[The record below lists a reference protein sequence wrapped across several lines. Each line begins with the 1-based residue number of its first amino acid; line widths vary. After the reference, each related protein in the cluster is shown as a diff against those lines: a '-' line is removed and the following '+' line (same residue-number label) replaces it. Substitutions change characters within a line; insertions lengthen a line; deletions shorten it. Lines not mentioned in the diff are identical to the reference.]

1 MAIASSRT
9 RAGVTVGFPVPGA
22 GANDPWIRRRTFPT
36 YATKG
41 MIAAAHPLTVEAGL
55 HILRRGGNAIDA
67 AVGAGLMAA
76 VVMPEMCG
84 LGGDLF
90 AVVHMPGHDPI
101 AVQGSGISP
110 RNASIEHMRT
120 HGDNDGRT
128 MPYQGPLSISV
139 PGMVDAYF
147 RLLERFGTM
156 AFAEVAAPAIA
167 TARDGFPLLP
177 NGAGA
182 IAENIELL
190 ARDEA
195 AAAIFLPRGHPLA
208 TGERLVQSDLADTLE
223 TLARDGRDSF
233 YTGDIGK
240 RITDYLAAVGG
251 KLDMDDFAGHETD
264 FTDPIATTYRDHTV
278 HQTAIPSQ
286 GLILLESL
294 NIVENA
300 DFGAD
305 LTAEVIHTQVEAKKL
320 AYADRLAYAADPK
333 FHDTPLD
340 MLLSKPWAAE
350 RYAQIDPAHAAT
362 DVPAGTFS
370 PGDTTYLCVADG
382 NGGMISLIQ
391 SVSAA
396 FGSCVVGGDTG
407 VVLNNRVGRGF
418 SLEEGHP
425 NIYAPGKKTMHT
437 LNCFSIAAPDGTPV
451 LVGGTPG
458 GDGQPQWNMQMV
470 SALLDRS
477 LDVQAAIEQPRWTSL
492 PGTDPDGV
500 HQPFTLAVEDRFGEE
515 ILAALAAKGHTLVA
529 RGAWGGGGSAQMI
542 ARDPETGILIGG
554 TDTRVEGTVLGFS

>member
-1 MAIASSRT
+1 MVTQKTAT
-9 RAGVTVGFPVPGA
+9 TVGFPVTGA
-22 GANDPWIRRRTFPT
+22 GEHDWWTRRRPFPT

-41 MIAAAHPLTVEAGL
+41 MVAAAHPLTVEAGL
-55 HILRRGGNAIDA
+55 HILRSGGNAIDA

-90 AVVHMPGHDPI
+90 AVVHMPGQDVVSI
-101 AVQGSGISP
+101 QGSGISP
-110 RNASIEHMRT
+110 RNASIELMRA
-120 HGDNDGRT
+120 HGDNGGTT

-156 AFAEVAAPAIA
+156 SFAEVAAPAIA

-177 NGAGA
+177 NGAGY
-182 IAENIELL
+182 IAQNTELL

-195 AAAIFLPRGHPLA
+195 AAAIFLPNGRPLQS
-208 TGERLVQSDLADTLE
+208 GERLVQGNLARTME
-223 TLARDGRDSF
+223 TLATDGRDSF
-233 YTGDIGK
+233 YTGDIAK
-240 RITDYLAAVGG
+240 RITGYLASVGG
-251 KLDMDDFAGHETD
+251 KLDTDDFADHATD
-264 FTDPIATTYRDHTV
+264 IGSPIATTYRDHTIY
-278 HQTAIPSQ
+278 QTAIPSQ

-300 DFGAD
+300 GFGPD

-340 MLLSKPWAAE
+340 TLLGKPWAAD
-350 RYAQIDPAHAAT
+350 RYTRIDPDHAAT

-370 PGDTTYLCVADG
+370 PGDTTYLCVADA
-382 NGGMISLIQ
+382 NGGMVSLIQ

-437 LNCFSIAAPDGTPV
+437 LNCFSIATPDGTPV

-458 GDGQPQWNMQMV
+458 GDGQPQWNMQMI

-477 LDVQAAIEQPRWTSL
+477 LDVQAAIEQPRWTSH

-500 HQPFTLAVEDRFGEE
+500 HHPFTLAVEDRFGEE
-515 ILAALAAKGHTLVA
+515 ILAELAAKGHTLVN

-554 TDTRVEGTVLGFS
+554 TDTRVEGTVLGYS

>member
-1 MAIASSRT
+1 MATTATSPRT
-9 RAGVTVGFPVPGA
+9 GITVGFPVPGA
-22 GANDPWIRRRTFPT
+22 GAHDSWTRRRTFPT
-36 YATKG
+36 YATRG
-41 MIAAAHPLTVEAGL
+41 MVAAAHPMIVEAGV
-55 HILRRGGNAIDA
+55 HILRSGGNAIDA
-67 AVGAGLMAA
+67 AVGAGLMAS

-90 AVVHMPGHDPI
+90 AVVHMPGHDVVS
-101 AVQGSGISP
+101 VQGSGISP
-110 RNASIEHMRT
+110 RSASIDLMRE
-120 HGDNDGRT
+120 HGDNGGKT

-147 RLLERFGTM
+147 SLLERFGTM
-156 AFAEVAAPAIA
+156 TFAQVAAPAIA
-167 TARDGFPLLP
+167 AARDGFPLLP
-177 NGAGA
+177 SGAGA
-182 IAENIELL
+182 IAENVDLL
-190 ARDEA
+190 TRDKA
-195 AAAIFLPRGHPLA
+195 AAAIFLPGGRPLA
-208 TGERLVQSDLADTLE
+208 EGELLVQADLARTME
-223 TLARDGRDSF
+223 TLAADGRDSF
-233 YTGDIGK
+233 YTGDIGT
-240 RITDYLAAVGG
+240 RITDYLATVGG
-251 KLDMDDFAGHETD
+251 KLDMDDFADHATEITA
-264 FTDPIATTYRDHTV
+264 PIATTYRDHTV
-278 HQTAIPSQ
+278 YQTAIPSQ

-300 DFGAD
+300 ELGTD
-305 LTAEVIHTQVEAKKL
+305 LTADAIHTLVEAKKL
-320 AYADRLAYAADPK
+320 AYADRLGHAADPK

-340 MLLSKPWAAE
+340 TLLSKPWAAE
-350 RYAQIDPAHAAT
+350 RFARIDPDHAAT
-362 DVPAGTFS
+362 DVPAGAYE

-382 NGGMISLIQ
+382 QGGMVSLIQ

-418 SLEEGHP
+418 SLVDGHP

-458 GDGQPQWNMQMV
+458 GDGQPQWNLQMI

-492 PGTDPDGV
+492 PGTDPDSV
-500 HQPFTLAVEDRFGEE
+500 DQPFTLAIEDR
-515 ILAALAAKGHTLVA
+515 LDPAVRDALAAKGHTLVE
-529 RGAWGGGGSAQMI
+529 RGAWNGNGSAQMI